1 MRSGRPV
8 TPRDVTVRL
17 VPPTKPRLLVLN
29 QYYWPG
35 VEATAHLLSELC
47 EGLADD
53 FEITVVTGH
62 LHGHDE
68 LPDEDVHNGV
78 RIVRVRSTAFDR
90 TQLHLR
96 AANYASYLGDSILE
110 ALRGPRPE
118 LVLCM
123 TDPPIVGDIGLV
135 VARRF
140 GVPLLV
146 ISQDVFPE
154 VAVRLQRL
162 ENPVLVGVLRGLV
175 GLYLRRADRIVAI
188 GETMKKRLV
197 EKGARPERIAVIPNW
212 VDTQAV
218 QPRPHDNPWATKYRL
233 TGRFV
238 VMHSGNVGHAQDL
251 DTLIRAGTF
260 LRDIDDLL
268 IAVVGF
274 GARHAEVVGL
284 AERLDL
290 DDSRVRFRP
299 YQPREVL
306 SDSLSAARLHF
317 VGLAKGLSGYVVP
330 SRLYGILAAGRPVIV
345 GAESDSE
352 TARLVSEVGC
362 GVVVPPGRPE
372 LVANVIRDAYDGR
385 LDLDEMG
392 ARGREYVVAEA
403 DREVAIGRY
412 RTLLKDLAA
421 SGRL

>member
-1 MRSGRPV
+1 MQSV
-8 TPRDVTVRL
+8 SKT
-17 VPPTKPRLLVLN
+17 RLLVLN

-35 VEATAHLLSELC
+35 VEATAYLLSQLC
-47 EGLADD
+47 EELADE

-62 LHGHDE
+62 LHGHDD
-68 LPDEDVHNGV
+68 LPDEEVHNGV

-96 AANYASYLGDSILE
+96 AANYASYLGDSILKG
-110 ALRGPRPE
+110 LRGPRPE
-118 LVLCM
+118 IVLCM

-162 ENPVLVGVLRGLV
+162 ENPVLIGALRGLV

-188 GETMKKRLV
+188 GETMKERLV
-197 EKGARPERIAVIPNW
+197 EKGARAERIVVIPNW
-212 VDTQAV
+212 VDTKAV
-218 QPRPHDNPWATKYRL
+218 TPRAPDNPWAAKHKL
-233 TGRFV
+233 SGKFV
-238 VMHSGNVGHAQDL
+238 IMHSGNVGHAQDL
-251 DTLIRAGTF
+251 DTLVRAATF
-260 LRDIDDLL
+260 LRDVDDLP
-268 IAVVGF
+268 IVIVGF
-274 GARHAEVVGL
+274 GARHAEVVEL

-299 YQPREVL
+299 YQAREVL
-306 SDSLSAARLHF
+306 SDSLSAAQMHF

-345 GAESDSE
+345 GADAESE
-352 TARLVSEVGC
+352 TARLVNEVGC
-362 GVVVPPGRPE
+362 GIVVPPGRPE
-372 LVANVIRDAYDGR
+372 LVAKVIRDAHDGR
-385 LDLDEMG
+385 LDIEAMG

-403 DREVAIGRY
+403 DRDIAIGRY

-421 SGRL
+421 SRVAS